1 MLRRVTVLCIASFV
15 AAPILAADAPADSPP
30 LRLLTSDVM
39 NALIQPRHAKLGLA
53 GQAGNWDF
61 ADYERRNLQGA
72 LRRWAAAIP
81 DYQGQKVAD
90 MIQGTVAEPLA
101 QLDAAIKTH
110 DATAFR
116 TAYQA
121 LNEGCNACHAG
132 TGNSQVVIK
141 VPDAGAFP
149 DQDFAPRAGG

>member
-1 MLRRVTVLCIASFV
+1 MLRSVTALCLAASL
-15 AAPILAADAPADSPP
+15 AAPVLAADAPADPTP

-72 LRRWAAAIP
+72 LRRWSAAIP
-81 DYQGQKVAD
+81 DYQGQRVAD
-90 MIQGTVAEPLA
+90 MIQATVTAPLA
-101 QLDAAIKTH
+101 SLDAAIKAR
-110 DATAFR
+110 DAKAFAI
-116 TAYQA
+116 AYQA

-132 TGNSQVVIK
+132 TGNPLVVIK
-141 VPDAGAFP
+141 APETGAFP
-149 DQDFAPRAGG
+149 DQDFAPRSGG